1 MLKKMM
7 KVMVATIMV
16 ITCATTVSAEE
27 NPMEA
32 AKQEVIEELNEFV
45 KDSNDEIKEM
55 GLDGNNYKIELDP
68 VEERF
73 DGFELETTVRMTVR
87 GDVYIFQYIFVY
99 DYEYEEYDG
108 DVVGIYSEL
117 DNKWFSIDD
126 EEFCDELNARYPEV
140 SEN

>member
-16 ITCATTVSAEE
+16 MVCATTVSAEE

-45 KDSNDEIKEM
+45 KDSNDEFKEM
-55 GLDGNNYKIELDP
+55 VLDANNYKIELDP
-68 VEERF
+68 VEERC
-73 DGFELETTVRMTVR
+73 DGFELETAVRMAVR
-87 GDVYIFQYIFVY
+87 GDVYIFQYIYVY
-99 DYEYEEYDG
+99 DYEEEEYDG
-108 DVVGIYSEL
+108 DVIGIYSEL
-117 DNKWFSIDD
+117 DNRWFSVYDD
-126 EEFCDELNARYPEV
+126 EFCDEVNARYPEV

>member
-1 MLKKMM
+1 MLKKMIIL
-7 KVMVATIMV
+7 ATIMV

-32 AKQEVIEELNEFV
+32 AKQEVIEELNEIV

-55 GLDGNNYKIELDP
+55 GLDVNNYKIELDP

-73 DGFELETTVRMTVR
+73 DGFELEATVRMTVR
-87 GDVYIFQYIFVY
+87 GDVYEFQYIYVY
-99 DYEYEEYDG
+99 DYEEEEYDG
-108 DVVGIYSEL
+108 DVIGIYSEL
-117 DNKWFSIDD
+117 DNGWFSVYDD
-126 EEFCDELNARYPEV
+126 EFSDEVNARYPEV

>member
-32 AKQEVIEELNEFV
+32 AKQEVIEELNGFV
-45 KDSNDEIKEM
+45 KDSNDDIKEM
-55 GLDGNNYKIELDP
+55 GLDVNNYKCERGP

-73 DGFELETTVRMTVR
+73 DGFELGTTLKMIVR
-87 GDVYIFQYIFVY
+87 GDVYTFQYIYVY
-99 DYEYEEYDG
+99 DYEEEEYDG

-117 DNKWFSIDD
+117 DNGWFSVYDD
-126 EEFCDELNARYPEV
+126 EFFDEVNARYPEV

>member
-1 MLKKMM
+1 MLKKMIIL
-7 KVMVATIMV
+7 ATIMV

-45 KDSNDEIKEM
+45 KDANDEIKEM
-55 GLDGNNYKIELDP
+55 GLDVNNYKIELDP

-87 GDVYIFQYIFVY
+87 GDVYEFQYIYVY
-99 DYEYEEYDG
+99 DYEEEEYDG

-117 DNKWFSIDD
+117 DNRWFSVYDD
-126 EEFCDELNARYPEV
+126 EFCDEVNARYPEV

>member
-32 AKQEVIEELNEFV
+32 SKQEVIEELNEFV
-45 KDSNDEIKEM
+45 KDSNDDIKEM
-55 GLDGNNYKIELDP
+55 GLDVNNYKCELGP

-73 DGFELETTVRMTVR
+73 DGFELETTVKMIVR
-87 GDVYIFQYIFVY
+87 GDVYTFQYVFVY
-99 DYEYEEYDG
+99 DYEYEEYYG
-108 DVVGIYSEL
+108 DVVGIYSEP
-117 DNKWFSIDD
+117 DNKWFSVDDD
-126 EEFCDELNARYPEV
+126 EFVDELNARYPEV

>member
-1 MLKKMM
+1 MLKKMI
-7 KVMVATIMV
+7 MVATIMV

-32 AKQEVIEELNEFV
+32 AKQEVIEELNEIV

-55 GLDGNNYKIELDP
+55 GLDVNNYKIELDP

-73 DGFELETTVRMTVR
+73 DGFELEATVRMTVR
-87 GDVYIFQYIFVY
+87 GDVYEFQYIYVY
-99 DYEYEEYDG
+99 DYEEEEYDG
-108 DVVGIYSEL
+108 DVIGIYSEL
-117 DNKWFSIDD
+117 DNEWFSVYDD
-126 EEFCDELNARYPEV
+126 EFCDEVNARYPEV

>member
-45 KDSNDEIKEM
+45 KDSNDEFKEM

-73 DGFELETTVRMTVR
+73 DGFELETAVRMTVR
-87 GDVYIFQYIFVY
+87 GDVYIFQYIFTY
-99 DYEYEEYDG
+99 DYEDEEYDG
-108 DVVGIYSEL
+108 DVIGIYSEL
-117 DNKWFSIDD
+117 DNRWFSVYDD
-126 EEFCDELNARYPEV
+126 EFCDEVNARYPEV

>member
-7 KVMVATIMV
+7 KVMAVTIMV

-32 AKQEVIEELNEFV
+32 AKREVIEELNEFV
-45 KDSNDEIKEM
+45 KDSNDEFKEM
-55 GLDGNNYKIELDP
+55 GLDVNNYKIELDP

-73 DGFELETTVRMTVR
+73 DGFELETAVRMTVR
-87 GDVYIFQYIFVY
+87 GDVYIFQYIFTY
-99 DYEYEEYDG
+99 NYEDEEYDG
-108 DVVGIYSEL
+108 DVIGIYSEL
-117 DNKWFSIDD
+117 DNGWFSVYDD
-126 EEFCDELNARYPEV
+126 EFFDEVNARYPEV

>member
-16 ITCATTVSAEE
+16 ITCATTVGAEE
-27 NPMEA
+27 NPMVEA
-32 AKQEVIEELNEFV
+32 KNEVIEELNEFV

-55 GLDGNNYKIELDP
+55 GLDVNNYKCELDP

-87 GDVYIFQYIFVY
+87 GDVYTFQYIFTY

>member
-7 KVMVATIMV
+7 KVMVATIMA
-16 ITCATTVSAEE
+16 IACATTVSAEE

-32 AKQEVIEELNEFV
+32 AKQEVIEELNEIV

-55 GLDGNNYKIELDP
+55 GLDANNYKVELDP

-73 DGFELETTVRMTVR
+73 DGFELEATVRMIVR
-87 GDVYIFQYIFVY
+87 GDVYEFQYIYVY
-99 DYEYEEYDG
+99 DYEEEEYDG
-108 DVVGIYSEL
+108 DVIGIYSEL
-117 DNKWFSIDD
+117 DNGWFSVYDD
-126 EEFCDELNARYPEV
+126 EFFDEVNARYPEV

>member
-32 AKQEVIEELNEFV
+32 AKQEVIEELNEIV
-45 KDSNDEIKEM
+45 KDGNDEIKEM

-73 DGFELETTVRMTVR
+73 DGIELETTVRMTVR
-87 GDVYIFQYIFVY
+87 GDVYEFQYIYVY
-99 DYEYEEYDG
+99 DYEEEEYDG
-108 DVVGIYSEL
+108 DVIGIYSEL
-117 DNKWFSIDD
+117 DNGWFSVYDD
-126 EEFCDELNARYPEV
+126 EFCDEVNARYPEM

>member
-16 ITCATTVSAEE
+16 ITCATTVGAEE
-27 NPMEA
+27 NPMVEA
-32 AKQEVIEELNEFV
+32 KNEVIEELNEFV

-55 GLDGNNYKIELDP
+55 GLDVNNYKCELDP

-73 DGFELETTVRMTVR
+73 DGLELETSVRMIVR
-87 GDVYIFQYIFVY
+87 GDVYTFQYIFTY
-99 DYEYEEYDG
+99 DYDEEEYDG

-117 DNKWFSIDD
+117 DNGWFSVDD
-126 EEFCDELNARYPEV
+126 DEFCDELNARYPEV

>member
-1 MLKKMM
+1 MLKKMIIL
-7 KVMVATIMV
+7 ATIMV
-16 ITCATTVSAEE
+16 ITCETTVSAEE

-45 KDSNDEIKEM
+45 KDANDEIKEM
-55 GLDGNNYKIELDP
+55 GLDVNNYKIELDP

-87 GDVYIFQYIFVY
+87 GDVYEFQYIYVY
-99 DYEYEEYDG
+99 DYEEEEYDG

-117 DNKWFSIDD
+117 DNRWFSVYDD
-126 EEFCDELNARYPEV
+126 EFCDEVNARYPEV

>member
-1 MLKKMM
+1 MLKKMIIL
-7 KVMVATIMV
+7 ATIMV
-16 ITCATTVSAEE
+16 ITCTTTVSAEE

-32 AKQEVIEELNEFV
+32 AKQEVIEELNEIV

-73 DGFELETTVRMTVR
+73 DGFELETTVRMIVR
-87 GDVYIFQYIFVY
+87 GDVYEFQYIYVY
-99 DYEYEEYDG
+99 DYEEEEYNG

-117 DNKWFSIDD
+117 DNGWFSVYDD
-126 EEFCDELNARYPEV
+126 EFSDEVNARYPEV

>member
-1 MLKKMM
+1 MLKKMIIL
-7 KVMVATIMV
+7 ATIMV

-27 NPMEA
+27 NPMVEA
-32 AKQEVIEELNEFV
+32 KNEVIEELNEFEEEA
-45 KDSNDEIKEM
+45 NDDIEEM
-55 GLDGNNYKIELDP
+55 GLDANNYKCEVGS

-73 DGFELETTVRMTVR
+73 DGLELEASLRMVVR
-87 GDVYIFQYIFVY
+87 GDVYVFQYIFVY

>member
-1 MLKKMM
+1 MLKKMIIL
-7 KVMVATIMV
+7 ATIMV

-32 AKQEVIEELNEFV
+32 AKQEVIEELNEIV

-55 GLDGNNYKIELDP
+55 GLDENNYKIELDP

-87 GDVYIFQYIFVY
+87 GDVYTFQYIYVY
-99 DYEYEEYDG
+99 DYEE
-108 DVVGIYSEL
+108 DVIGIDSEL
-117 DNKWFSIDD
+117 DSGWFSVYDD
-126 EEFCDELNARYPEV
+126 EFFDEVNARYPEV

>member
-32 AKQEVIEELNEFV
+32 AKQEVIEELNEIV

-55 GLDGNNYKIELDP
+55 GLDENNYKIELDP

-87 GDVYIFQYIFVY
+87 GDVYEFQYIYVY
-99 DYEYEEYDG
+99 DYEEEEYDG
-108 DVVGIYSEL
+108 DVIGIYSEL
-117 DNKWFSIDD
+117 DNRWFSVYDD
-126 EEFCDELNARYPEV
+126 EFCDEVNARYPEV

>member
-1 MLKKMM
+1 MLKKMIIL
-7 KVMVATIMV
+7 ATIMV

-32 AKQEVIEELNEFV
+32 AKQEVIEELNEIV

-73 DGFELETTVRMTVR
+73 DGFELEATVRMTVR
-87 GDVYIFQYIFVY
+87 GDVYTFQYIYVY
-99 DYEYEEYDG
+99 DYEEEEYDG
-108 DVVGIYSEL
+108 DVIGIYSEL
-117 DNKWFSIDD
+117 DNRWFSVYDD
-126 EEFCDELNARYPEV
+126 EFCDEVNARYPEV

>member
-1 MLKKMM
+1 MLKKMIIL
-7 KVMVATIMV
+7 ATIMV

-32 AKQEVIEELNEFV
+32 AKQEVIEELNEIV

-55 GLDGNNYKIELDP
+55 GLDENNYKIELDP

-73 DGFELETTVRMTVR
+73 DGFELEATVRMTVR
-87 GDVYIFQYIFVY
+87 GDVYTFQYIYVY
-99 DYEYEEYDG
+99 DYEEEEYDG
-108 DVVGIYSEL
+108 DVIGIYSEL
-117 DNKWFSIDD
+117 DNGWFSVYDD
-126 EEFCDELNARYPEV
+126 EFCDEVNARYPEV

>member
-16 ITCATTVSAEE
+16 ITCATTVGAEE
-27 NPMEA
+27 NPMVEA
-32 AKQEVIEELNEFV
+32 KNEVIEELNEFEEEA
-45 KDSNDEIKEM
+45 NDDIEEM
-55 GLDGNNYKIELDP
+55 GLDTNNYKCEVVS

-73 DGFELETTVRMTVR
+73 DGLELEASLRMVIR
-87 GDVYIFQYIFVY
+87 GDVYVFQYIFVY

>member
-16 ITCATTVSAEE
+16 MACATTVGAEV
-27 NPMEA
+27 NPMVEA
-32 AKQEVIEELNEFV
+32 KNEVIEELNEFV
-45 KDSNDEIKEM
+45 KDSNDEFKEM
-55 GLDGNNYKIELDP
+55 GLDENNYKTELNP

-73 DGFELETTVRMTVR
+73 DGLELEASLRMVVR
-87 GDVYIFQYIFVY
+87 GDVYVFQYIFVY

-117 DNKWFSIDD
+117 DSKWFSIDD
-126 EEFCDELNARYPEV
+126 EEFCDELNARYPEML
-140 SEN
+140 EN

>member
-7 KVMVATIMV
+7 KVMVAAIMV

-27 NPMEA
+27 NPIEA
-32 AKQEVIEELNEFV
+32 AKQEVIEELNEIV

-55 GLDGNNYKIELDP
+55 GLDENNYKIELDP

-73 DGFELETTVRMTVR
+73 DGFELEATVRMTVR
-87 GDVYIFQYIFVY
+87 GDIYEFQYIYVY
-99 DYEYEEYDG
+99 DYEEEEYDG
-108 DVVGIYSEL
+108 DVIGIYSEL
-117 DNKWFSIDD
+117 DNGWFSVYDD
-126 EEFCDELNARYPEV
+126 EFFDEVNARYPEV

>member
-1 MLKKMM
+1 MLKKMIIL
-7 KVMVATIMV
+7 VTIMV

-32 AKQEVIEELNEFV
+32 AKQEVIEELNEIV

-55 GLDGNNYKIELDP
+55 GLDVNNYKIELDP

-73 DGFELETTVRMTVR
+73 DGFELETTVRMIVR
-87 GDVYIFQYIFVY
+87 GDVYEFQYIYVY
-99 DYEYEEYDG
+99 DYEEEEYDG

-117 DNKWFSIDD
+117 DNGWFSVYDD
-126 EEFCDELNARYPEV
+126 EFCDEVNARYPEV